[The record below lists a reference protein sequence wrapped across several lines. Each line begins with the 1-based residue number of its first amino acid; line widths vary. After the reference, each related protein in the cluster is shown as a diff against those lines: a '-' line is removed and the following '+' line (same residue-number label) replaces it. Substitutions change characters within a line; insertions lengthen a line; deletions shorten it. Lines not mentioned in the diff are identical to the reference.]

1 MIAPIILS
9 GGSGTRLW
17 PLSRKLHPKQFINLV
32 NDTTLFQ
39 DTILRLPEDVA
50 DPLIICNEEHRFLA
64 AEQLRQIDKK
74 SNGIILEPIGKN
86 TAPAIALAALKFIN
100 SGEDPLLLVLS
111 ADHLIQ
117 DTDAFHQSIKIAEE
131 LAEKDKLVTFGIV
144 PDKAETGYGYIQ
156 AQPLL
161 SNDNSPSDEFS
172 VMNVECFKEKPDLK
186 LAEEYLEENSALKAK
201 NLPLAWYWNSGM
213 FMFKASIYLQELKK
227 FEPEILAACQKSCQ
241 TEYKDKDFIR
251 LNNDEFKKC
260 PEQSIDYGVMEHT
273 EGAMVIPLDANWSD
287 IGSWDAL
294 WNTKDKDGNGNVS
307 EGDVILDGVR
317 NSYTYS
323 SNRLVTAIGVSD
335 LVIIDTQDALLVA
348 DKNHS
353 QNIKNIVNQLKK
365 NNRSEAENHRKV
377 LRPWGYYDSIDAD
390 YGFQVKRILVNPGAK
405 LSLQKHQHR
414 AEHWIVVKG
423 IATITR
429 GDDVFILKEN
439 QSTYIP
445 KGEIHRL
452 ENQEKLDLEIIEIQT
467 GDYLGEDDI
476 IRLEDDY
483 SRQ

>member
-17 PLSRKLHPKQFINLV
+17 PLSRKLHPKQFIDLV
-32 NDTTLFQ
+32 NNTTLFQ

-100 SGEDPLLLVLS
+100 NGEDPLLLVLS

-117 DTDAFHQSIKIAEE
+117 DTDAFHQSIKIAEK

-156 AQPLL
+156 ADINNTTDSYNIL
-161 SNDNSPSDEFS
+161 SFT
-172 VMNVECFKEKPDLK
+172 EKPNQEDAQK
-186 LAEEYLEENSALKAK
+186 YLDSGNYL
-201 NLPLAWYWNSGM
+201 WNSGM
-213 FMFKASIYLQELKK
+213 FMFKASTYLQELEK
-227 FEPEILAACQKSCQ
+227 FEPEILTSCKKSCQ

-251 LNNDEFKKC
+251 LNNDEFRQC
-260 PEQSIDYGVMEHT
+260 PDQSIDYGVMEHT
-273 EGAMVIPLDANWSD
+273 EGAMVVPLDANWND

-294 WNTKDKDGNGNVS
+294 WDVKNKDNNGNVS
-307 EGDVILDGVR
+307 EGDVILNGVK
-317 NSYTYS
+317 NTYTYS
-323 SNRLVTAIGVSD
+323 SNRLVSAIGISD
-335 LVIIDTQDALLVA
+335 LVIVDTQDALLIA

-365 NNRSEAENHRKV
+365 ENRPEAENHRKV

-390 YGFQVKRILVNPGAK
+390 DGFQVKRILVNPGAK

-414 AEHWIVVKG
+414 AEHWVVVKG
-423 IATITR
+423 VATITR
-429 GDDVFILKEN
+429 GNDVFVLKEN

-445 KGEIHRL
+445 KGEVHRL
-452 ENQEKLDLEIIEIQT
+452 ENTGGTDLEIIEIQT

-483 SRQ
+483 QRN

>member
-39 DTILRLPEDVA
+39 DTILRLPKDVA

-64 AEQLRQIDKK
+64 AEQLRQIHKN

-86 TAPAIALAALKFIN
+86 TAPAIALAALKFVN
-100 SGEDPLLLVLS
+100 NGEDPLLLVLS

-117 DTDAFHQSIKIAEE
+117 DTDAFHQSIKIAEK
-131 LAEKDKLVTFGIV
+131 LAEKDKLVAFGIV

-156 AQPLL
+156 ADINNTTDSYNIQ
-161 SNDNSPSDEFS
+161 SFT
-172 VMNVECFKEKPDLK
+172 EKPNQEDAQK
-186 LAEEYLEENSALKAK
+186 YLDSGNYL
-201 NLPLAWYWNSGM
+201 WNSGM
-213 FMFKASIYLQELKK
+213 FMFKASIYLQELEK
-227 FEPEILAACQKSCQ
+227 FEPEILTSCKKSCQ

-251 LNNDEFKKC
+251 LNNDEFRQC

-273 EGAMVIPLDANWSD
+273 EGAMVVPLDANWSD

-294 WNTKDKDGNGNVS
+294 WDAKNKDSNGNVS
-307 EGDVILDGVR
+307 EGDVILNGVK
-317 NSYTYS
+317 NTYIYS
-323 SNRLVTAIGVSD
+323 SNRLVSAIGVSD
-335 LVIIDTQDALLVA
+335 LVIVDTQDALLIA

-365 NNRSEAENHRKV
+365 ENRSEAENHRKV
-377 LRPWGYYDSIDAD
+377 LRPWGYYDSIDVED
-390 YGFQVKRILVNPGAK
+390 GFLVKRILVNPGAK

-414 AEHWIVVKG
+414 AEHWVVVKG
-423 IATITR
+423 VATITR
-429 GDDVFILKEN
+429 GDDVFVLKEN

-445 KGEIHRL
+445 KGEVHRL
-452 ENQEKLDLEIIEIQT
+452 ENTEETDLEIIEIQT

-483 SRQ
+483 QRN